1 MKNILSKKACLFLFL
16 LLTSFTV
23 NSQTLYGGIEIGS
36 KGIKMT
42 IINVKNAKKGLYEIK
57 ESWTENAGIATGIS
71 INGNLA
77 QSDMEIATDIV
88 LKNYKIMLEHSK
100 IKNENIFIVASSGV
114 GMAKNTDELI
124 AIIKAKTDKDL
135 PIITSQQEGKM
146 LFEGCVPPKKYLN
159 SMILDIGSGN
169 TKGGYVNPFN
179 GGNNIFFPLSLN
191 IGTIT
196 LTEKI
201 NKKEKKVSIT
211 EFNEQS
217 FEYLPV
223 LRNDF
228 AKMYAGGL
236 ESLRK
241 ENVYLSGGAVWA
253 FYTLFNEG
261 KPPLENFTLINFEDI
276 ITNKNVIENNFSKI
290 KALSITNTEMKK
302 VLEVYSQEQLISA
315 NNILICMLENI
326 PNIQNKKIYFARQGQ
341 VAWLISYIINKANVA
356 KPIY

>member
-1 MKNILSKKACLFLFL
+1 MKNILSNKNCLFLFL
-16 LLTSFTV
+16 LLISFTV

-114 GMAKNTDELI
+114 GMAKNTDELV

-146 LFEGCVPPKKYLN
+146 LLEGCIPPKKYLN

-169 TKGGYVNPFN
+169 TKGGYVNAFN

-191 IGTIT
+191 IGTVT

-201 NKKEKKVSIT
+201 NKKEKKISIT
-211 EFNEQS
+211 EFNERS

-228 AKMYAGGL
+228 AKMYAGGA
-236 ESLRK
+236 ESLKK

-290 KALSITNTEMKK
+290 KALSITNTEVKK
-302 VLEVYSQEQLISA
+302 VIEVYTQEQLISA
-315 NNILICMLENI
+315 NNILISLLENI
-326 PNIQNKKIYFARQGQ
+326 PNIQNKKIYFAKQGQ
-341 VAWLISYIINKANVA
+341 VAWLISYITNKAKVA

>member
-1 MKNILSKKACLFLFL
+1 MKNILSKKNYLFLFL
-16 LLTSFTV
+16 FLTSFTI

-42 IINVKNAKKGLYEIK
+42 IINVENAKKGLYQIK
-57 ESWTENAGIATGIS
+57 EYWTENAAIVTGIS

-77 QSDMEIATDIV
+77 KPDMEIATDIV
-88 LKNYKIMLEHSK
+88 LKNHKVMLERFK

-114 GMAKNTDELI
+114 GMAKNTDDLI
-124 AIIKAKTDKDL
+124 MMIKAKTNKDL

-146 LFEGCVPPKKYLN
+146 LLEGCIPPKKYLN

-169 TKGGYVNPFN
+169 TKGGYINAFN
-179 GGNNIFFPLSLN
+179 GGNYVFVPLSLN
-191 IGTIT
+191 IGTVT

-201 NKKEKKVSIT
+201 REKEKKISIT
-211 EFNEQS
+211 EFNERS

-223 LRNDF
+223 LRNNF
-228 AKMYAGGL
+228 AKMYTAGA
-236 ESLRK
+236 ESLKK
-241 ENVYLSGGAVWA
+241 ENIYLSGGAVWA

-261 KPPLENFTLINFEDI
+261 NIPLENFTLINFEDI
-276 ITNKNVIENNFSKI
+276 VTNKNVIENNFNKI
-290 KALSITNTEMKK
+290 KALSMTNTEMKK

-315 NNILICMLENI
+315 NNILVSMLENI
-326 PNIQNKKIYFARQGQ
+326 PNIQKKKIYFARQGQ
-341 VAWLISYIINKANVA
+341 VAWLMSYIVNKANVA

>member
-1 MKNILSKKACLFLFL
+1 MKNILSKKECLFLFL
-16 LLTSFTV
+16 LLTSFTI

-42 IINVKNAKKGLYEIK
+42 IINVKNAKKGLYEVK
-57 ESWTENAGIATGIS
+57 ECWTENAAIVTGIS
-71 INGNLA
+71 IDGNLA

-88 LKNYKIMLEHSK
+88 LKNYKVMLEHSK

-146 LFEGCVPPKKYLN
+146 LFEGCIPPKKYLN

-169 TKGGYVNPFN
+169 TKGGYINAFN

-191 IGTIT
+191 IGTVT
-196 LTEKI
+196 LSEKI
-201 NKKEKKVSIT
+201 SKKEKKISIT
-211 EFNEQS
+211 EFNERS

-228 AKMYAGGL
+228 AKMYRAGA

-261 KPPLENFTLINFEDI
+261 TPPLENFTPINFEDI

-290 KALSITNTEMKK
+290 KALSMTNTEIKK

-315 NNILICMLENI
+315 NNILISLLENI
-326 PNIQNKKIYFARQGQ
+326 PNIQNKKIYFAKQGQ
-341 VAWLISYIINKANVA
+341 VAWLISYITNKAKVA